1 MKGRAVYALGV
12 RIIVAAVVIFVIV
25 HINAPSDT
33 VSTIEEQPTDS
44 QGSSNNSEVLKI
56 SMKNVTAKQDQE
68 NGVNIQIQFRVIN
81 PNKSTVILEAITY
94 NVYTNNTRVVSGDIG
109 EKLEGFVAS
118 QESVFPIIANSNITL
133 KDSHRL
139 QPSEFLPANLKEILN
154 GKAHYTINGTYSYK
168 QSSVIEATG
177 ADRDFELT
185 FP

>member
-1 MKGRAVYALGV
+1 MKRGAMSLDV
-12 RIIVAAVVIFVIV
+12 RIIVAAVVIFFIV
-25 HINAPSDT
+25 SITAPGDT
-33 VSTIEEQPTDS
+33 VFTVEEQQTDS
-44 QGSSNNSEVLKI
+44 QGSLNNSEVLNI
-56 SMKNVTAKQDQE
+56 AMKNVTAKRDQE
-68 NGVNIQIQFRVIN
+68 NGVNIQVQFRVFN

-118 QESVFPIIANSNITL
+118 QESVFPIIANGNITL

-139 QPSEFLPANLKEILN
+139 QSSEFLPSDLKEILS

>member
-1 MKGRAVYALGV
+1 MGV

-33 VSTIEEQPTDS
+33 VSSSEEQPTDS

-139 QPSEFLPANLKEILN
+139 QPSEFPPANLNEILN

>member
-1 MKGRAVYALGV
+1 MKRGAMSLDV

-25 HINAPSDT
+25 SITASGDT
-33 VSTIEEQPTDS
+33 VFTVEEHQTDS
-44 QGSSNNSEVLKI
+44 QGSLNNSEVLKI
-56 SMKNVTAKQDQE
+56 AMKNVTAKRDQE
-68 NGVNIQIQFRVIN
+68 NGVNIEVQFRVFN

-118 QESVFPIIANSNITL
+118 QESVFPIIANSSVIL

-139 QPSEFLPANLKEILN
+139 PQDELTARLN
-154 GKAHYTINGTYSYK
+154 GQTPYIINGTYSYK
-168 QSSVIEATG
+168 QTSSIQAIG

-185 FP
+185 

>member
-1 MKGRAVYALGV
+1 MKRRAMYALDV
-12 RIIVAAVVIFVIV
+12 RIIVVAIVILIIV
-25 HINAPSDT
+25 RTTSPIDT
-33 VSTIEEQPTDS
+33 TSTVEEQPADN
-44 QGSSNNSEVLKI
+44 QGSLNNPEVLKV
-56 SMKNVTAKQDQE
+56 SMKNVTAERDQE
-68 NGVNIQIQFRVIN
+68 NGINIQIQFRVLN

-118 QESVFPIIANSNITL
+118 QESVFPIIANGNITL

-139 QPSEFLPANLKEILN
+139 QSSEFLPSDLKEILS